1 MESDLA
7 KLISDDDSSSD
18 AEDIDLNYWNIE
30 LIKEPNLEHLKS
42 ECSVYL
48 MWFLIFFLM
57 GLKQWAIFEI
67 IASLK

>member
-48 MWFLIFFLM
+48 MCFLIFF
-57 GLKQWAIFEI
+57 
-67 IASLK
+67 